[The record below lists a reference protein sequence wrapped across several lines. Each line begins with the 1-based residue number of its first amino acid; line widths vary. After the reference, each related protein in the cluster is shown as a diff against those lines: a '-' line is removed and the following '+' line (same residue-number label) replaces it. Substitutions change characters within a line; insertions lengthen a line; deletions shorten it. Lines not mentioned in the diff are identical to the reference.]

1 MMAYGQTNITEDLYA
16 ARDAAGGQVID
27 EAADV
32 QLHDLTSGKPYVTF
46 EKVRHD
52 ATDRLRLHRRL
63 RRLARRQPRIDPG
76 GFGEDLREELSVRLA
91 RHHVGDAALSGDL
104 LLLSQPRL
112 CARLAAQSD
121 AQPLLHP
128 VRSRHQARRLA
139 GRPLLGRIQ
148 GALSQRHGGQH
159 RHRPVD
165 RKIHRA
171 AAQFCLRADALR
183 RAVPG
188 RRCRP
193 YRAADR
199 RQGPQPRGLGC
210 FLSVAR
216 ADRSLSPQQDRLTS
230 TAIPTRRCAASGAP
244 RACRGG

>member
-1 MMAYGQTNITEDLYA
+1 MARPAITEDLYA

-27 EAADV
+27 EAANV
-32 QLHDLTSGKPYVTF
+32 QLHDLTSGKPYVTY
-46 EKVRHD
+46 EKDGHD
-52 ATDRLRLHRRL
+52 AADRLRLRRRL
-63 RRLARRQPRIDPG
+63 RRLSWRQPRIDPG
-76 GFGEDLREELSVRLA
+76 RCGEDLREELSVRLA

-139 GRPLLGRIQ
+139 GRPLLGGIQ

-171 AAQFCLRADALR
+171 AAQFRLPSRCVTARCSSPATPPISCR
-183 RAVPG
+183 RP
-188 RRCRP
+188 
-193 YRAADR
+193 
-199 RQGPQPRGLGC
+199 
-210 FLSVAR
+210 
-216 ADRSLSPQQDRLTS
+216 
-230 TAIPTRRCAASGAP
+230 AP
-244 RACRGG
+244 RASTSRSRTFFICRAR